1 MAKHIEQFN
10 SESWRTLNWKK
21 IQRQVFRL
29 QRKIYKAIR
38 EGDVA
43 KAKCFQKLL
52 MRSYSA
58 KLLSIRQVTQLNAGK
73 KTAGIDRQESSKF
86 QGKI

>member
-1 MAKHIEQFN
+1 MAKHIEKFD

-29 QRKIYKAIR
+29 QRKIYEAVR
-38 EGDVA
+38 ESDMVRT
-43 KAKCFQKLL
+43 KRLQKLL

-58 KLLSIRQVTQLNAGK
+58 KLLAIRQVTQLNAGK
-73 KTAGIDRQESSKF
+73 KTAGID
-86 QGKI
+86 GKKP